1 MADHLATDPR
11 QAAAGPRARGA
22 EAAAGCVR
30 AGSDRAR
37 RPQPVATQRDSRV
50 PDHGNDSS
58 PARDGKQLE
67 RTLGVPGLTVHYI
80 TSVIGTGVL
89 ILPGH
94 AAHSAGPLSLAAW
107 ALLVAYSYPFALVF
121 ARLSVHHPTSQGISG
136 VVQLAFGSRWSR
148 LTSLYLMLT
157 LVVTNPVLGLAAAR
171 YLLSMWYP
179 APTNLQVGAVGFGFL
194 TLSVLF
200 NLLGLRASARVQA
213 AVLGALIV
221 FLVLVMAVALP
232 QAQTARLRPFAPHGW
247 TALGPALI
255 ICFFGFIGWE
265 NAAPVAE
272 EVINPRRTFPRAILR
287 GVATVGFLY
296 LSMALTVVLVL
307 PRDTTD
313 SQQITAF
320 STLLQI
326 ASGHGLSQ
334 VGDMVAVVLLVLSM
348 NAWVL
353 GTSRV
358 VYSQAR
364 TGLLPRRLARVSGR
378 GNAPRA
384 ALLALLSWLRG
395 SGRRPDAQRARREHL
410 YHRIVR
416 RVPADLPH
424 QLPSRRETPG
434 RKGHPVVHPPG
445 DRRDTG
451 VPALFRTQHAL
462 CRDPRDPRDPR
473 GRIRVLGDVDP
484 SSGEIA
490 TRERILDAQRPRGPP
505 A

>member
-1 MADHLATDPR
+1 MTDHLATDPR
-11 QAAAGPRARGA
+11 PAAAGPQARGA
-22 EAAAGCVR
+22 EAAAASVR
-30 AGSDRAR
+30 AGTGRAR
-37 RPQPVATQRDSRV
+37 TQPVAAQRGSRA
-50 PDHGNDSS
+50 PDHGTHGS

-89 ILPGH
+89 ILPGQ
-94 AAHSAGPLSLAAW
+94 AAHGAGPLSLAAW
-107 ALLVAYSYPFALVF
+107 ALLVAFSYPFALVF
-121 ARLSVHHPTSQGISG
+121 ARLSVRHPTSQGIPG
-136 VVQLAFGSRWSR
+136 VIQLAFGPRWSR
-148 LTSLYLMLT
+148 LTSTYLMLT

-179 APTNLQVGAVGFGFL
+179 APANLQVAAAGFGFVG
-194 TLSVLF
+194 LSVLF
-200 NLLGLRASARVQA
+200 NLLGIRASARVQA

-232 QAQTARLRPFAPHGW
+232 HARAARLTPVAPHGW

-265 NAAPVAE
+265 NAAPVAG
-272 EVINPRRTFPRAILR
+272 EVINPRRTFPRAIR
-287 GVATVGFLY
+287 RAVATVGFLY

-307 PRDTTD
+307 PRDTTG

-326 ASGHGLSQ
+326 ATGHALSQ
-334 VGDMVAVVLLVLSM
+334 AGDMVAVVLLVLSM
-348 NAWVL
+348 NAWTL

-384 ALLALLSWLRG
+384 ALLALLAGYAVPVGALML
-395 SGRRPDAQRARREHL
+395 SGRDESTLITASSAAFLLIFLISFLAARRLLEGRAIRWCIRLVTAGTLAFLPFSGVSML
-410 YHRIVR
+410 YAAAIAILAAGLEYSAPWTRHAAR
-416 RVPADLPH
+416 RS
-424 QLPSRRETPG
+424 QLPVSR
-434 RKGHPVVHPPG
+434 
-445 DRRDTG
+445 
-451 VPALFRTQHAL
+451 PAR
-462 CRDPRDPRDPR
+462 
-473 GRIRVLGDVDP
+473 
-484 SSGEIA
+484 
-490 TRERILDAQRPRGPP
+490 
-505 A
+505 

>member
-11 QAAAGPRARGA
+11 PAAGPQARGA
-22 EAAAGCVR
+22 EAAGCAR
-30 AGSDRAR
+30 ADSDRAR
-37 RPQPVATQRDSRV
+37 RPQQVAAPRDSRA
-50 PDHGNDSS
+50 PDHGHDGS

-94 AAHSAGPLSLAAW
+94 AAHTAGPLSLAAW

-121 ARLSVHHPTSQGISG
+121 ARLSVRHPTSQGIPG
-136 VVQLAFGSRWSR
+136 VIRLAFGARWSR
-148 LTSLYLMLT
+148 LTSRYLMLT

-179 APTNLQVGAVGFGFL
+179 APANLQVAAVGFGFV

-200 NLLGLRASARVQA
+200 NLLGIRASARVQA
-213 AVLGALIV
+213 AVLGTLIL

-232 QAQTARLRPFAPHGW
+232 HAQAARLRPFAPHGW

-265 NAAPVAE
+265 NAAPVAG
-272 EVINPRRTFPRAILR
+272 EVVNPRRTFPRAILR

-307 PRDTTD
+307 PRDTAG

-378 GNAPRA
+378 GNVPRA
-384 ALLALLSWLRG
+384 ALLALLAGYAVPVGALVL
-395 SGRRPDAQRARREHL
+395 SGRDESTLITASSAAFLLIFLISFLAAGRLLEGRTIRWCIRLVTAGTLAFLPFSGVSMLYAAVIAILAAGLEYSVTWTRRA
-410 YHRIVR
+410 VR
-416 RVPADLPH
+416 
-424 QLPSRRETPG
+424 LPSQ
-434 RKGHPVVHPPG
+434 PP
-445 DRRDTG
+445 
-451 VPALFRTQHAL
+451 P
-462 CRDPRDPRDPR
+462 
-473 GRIRVLGDVDP
+473 
-484 SSGEIA
+484 
-490 TRERILDAQRPRGPP
+490 
-505 A
+505 